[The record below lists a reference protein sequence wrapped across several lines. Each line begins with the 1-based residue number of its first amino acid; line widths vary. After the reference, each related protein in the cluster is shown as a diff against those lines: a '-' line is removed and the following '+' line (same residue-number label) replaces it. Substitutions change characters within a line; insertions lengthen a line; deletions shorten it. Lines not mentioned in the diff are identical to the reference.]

1 MIENWNLTI
10 SILLILILMLP
21 LCYALR
27 TISSSTS
34 PPTPTTQIASLNS
47 THALC
52 LAFLLTSHIN
62 SIQNWRDLQMK
73 NSELP
78 FLFPLPSNLRMKETY
93 FIKHIF
99 MYFILNTI
107 YQLSRIPAHGAVYLL
122 EVRFAYK
129 LLSWQTLTFL
139 QESWEVKG
147 AIWRWQRLVQVI

>member
-1 MIENWNLTI
+1 M
-10 SILLILILMLP
+10 
-21 LCYALR
+21 LR
-27 TISSSTS
+27 TISSFTS
-34 PPTPTTQIASLNS
+34 PPTPTTQNTSLNS

-52 LAFLLTSHIN
+52 LEFLLTSHIN
-62 SIQNWRDLQMK
+62 SIKNWRDLQMK

-78 FLFPLPSNLRMKETY
+78 FLFPLPSNLRMKKTH
-93 FIKHIF
+93 FIKHVLMCI
-99 MYFILNTI
+99 ILNTT

-147 AIWRWQRLVQVI
+147 ALWRWQRLVQVI